1 MKGRERGGRKGERML
16 SRRPNRRFNGY
27 ILPLYPLRS
36 PSLPLSNCLSSSRNR
51 VTKTLSKQVL
61 TDCCFLSGAS
71 RKAEGERAREG
82 EAIAIRCIVAERN
95 EDSGQSSGRCGGV
108 QATSASRQKQR
119 QESREG
125 FEEARRKEGRKEDES
140 EGKTRSSVRD
150 DSFFPSFFPL
160 FFFSFSFSSLSF
172 STSRSHQNQPT
183 APSIIIHLQAHPVVD
198 LVVGQR
204 DVVLEDGRPLLQ
216 PDLVRPR
223 PRLCGRKLL
232 EVANGVVLVALDA
245 DLLAEAVVE
254 DDLDHSSSWRGR
266 GWGGVVWRA
275 VVILRRAGLR
285 REVGGVGGGG
295 GTDFE
300 RNPVASIV
308 QALFAFPFSPFF
320 LSPQL
325 RRRFCRGSHQRW
337 VERGDSEQSTVR
349 TKPIESV
356 EFFAF

>member
-1 MKGRERGGRKGERML
+1 MVLNARMRAAPIPSSLLLPTPRASEAASKSMAARLGMKRSNCEGKRERGGRKGERML

-160 FFFSFSFSSLSF
+160 FFSLFLFFLFHSPPPAP
-172 STSRSHQNQPT
+172 TKTNQPL
-183 APSIIIHLQAHPVVD
+183 H
-198 LVVGQR
+198 
-204 DVVLEDGRPLLQ
+204 
-216 PDLVRPR
+216 
-223 PRLCGRKLL
+223 
-232 EVANGVVLVALDA
+232 
-245 DLLAEAVVE
+245 
-254 DDLDHSSSWRGR
+254 
-266 GWGGVVWRA
+266 
-275 VVILRRAGLR
+275 
-285 REVGGVGGGG
+285 
-295 GTDFE
+295 
-300 RNPVASIV
+300 
-308 QALFAFPFSPFF
+308 
-320 LSPQL
+320 QL
-325 RRRFCRGSHQRW
+325 
-337 VERGDSEQSTVR
+337 
-349 TKPIESV
+349 
-356 EFFAF
+356 